1 MLLCLS
7 WTTLQ
12 RNTSLHRAARPRN
25 ATHSHQAWTVQVL
38 AWDVRGGAGVLGMH
52 RHPQLA
58 AVSLRGALARVPGL
72 MAETAV
78 SAASVASLVLDPQ
91 DPSRI
96 AFHLSSGWSGA
107 PLGTTPL
114 AMLHMRSRTPAQP
127 CCNTDVRC
135 AVGSLDS
142 DVSSAC

>member
-1 MLLCLS
+1 M
-7 WTTLQ
+7 
-12 RNTSLHRAARPRN
+12 
-25 ATHSHQAWTVQVL
+25 L

-72 MAETAV
+72 RAETAV
-78 SAASVASLVLDPQ
+78 STASVASLVLDPQ

-107 PLGTTPL
+107 PLGTT
-114 AMLHMRSRTPAQP
+114 AQDMLPMRSQTPAQP
-127 CCNTDVRC
+127 CCNIAVCC
-135 AVGSLDS
+135 AVAVQTRMSSLHA
-142 DVSSAC
+142 SA